1 MKGEKRITTEKEVQV
16 TAEQML
22 EEINLGTDPQKPR
35 PISISLKL
43 SKEEKAK
50 LILLLKEFRDVFAWD
65 YSEMLG
71 LDPGLVVHTLNV
83 DPGAKPMAQPA
94 MVFHT
99 EVEGQI
105 IKDV

>member
-50 LILLLKEFRDVFAWD
+50 LILLLKEFKDVF
-65 YSEMLG
+65 
-71 LDPGLVVHTLNV
+71 V
-83 DPGAKPMAQPA
+83 
-94 MVFHT
+94 
-99 EVEGQI
+99 
-105 IKDV
+105 

>member
-43 SKEEKAK
+43 PKEEKAK
-50 LILLLKEFRDVFAWD
+50 LILLLKEFRDVF
-65 YSEMLG
+65 
-71 LDPGLVVHTLNV
+71 V
-83 DPGAKPMAQPA
+83 
-94 MVFHT
+94 
-99 EVEGQI
+99 
-105 IKDV
+105 

>member
-43 SKEEKAK
+43 SREEKAK
-50 LILLLKEFRDVFAWD
+50 LILLLKEFRDVF
-65 YSEMLG
+65 
-71 LDPGLVVHTLNV
+71 V
-83 DPGAKPMAQPA
+83 
-94 MVFHT
+94 
-99 EVEGQI
+99 
-105 IKDV
+105 

>member
-35 PISISLKL
+35 LISISLKL

-50 LILLLKEFRDVFAWD
+50 LILLLKEFRDVF
-65 YSEMLG
+65 
-71 LDPGLVVHTLNV
+71 V
-83 DPGAKPMAQPA
+83 
-94 MVFHT
+94 
-99 EVEGQI
+99 
-105 IKDV
+105 

>member
-22 EEINLGTDPQKPR
+22 EEINLGTDPQKLR

-50 LILLLKEFRDVFAWD
+50 LILLLKEFRDVF
-65 YSEMLG
+65 
-71 LDPGLVVHTLNV
+71 V
-83 DPGAKPMAQPA
+83 
-94 MVFHT
+94 
-99 EVEGQI
+99 
-105 IKDV
+105 

>member
-22 EEINLGTDPQKPR
+22 EEINLGTGPQKPR

-50 LILLLKEFRDVFAWD
+50 LILLLKEFRDVF
-65 YSEMLG
+65 
-71 LDPGLVVHTLNV
+71 V
-83 DPGAKPMAQPA
+83 
-94 MVFHT
+94 
-99 EVEGQI
+99 
-105 IKDV
+105 

>member
-1 MKGEKRITTEKEVQV
+1 MKGEKRITTKKEVQV

-50 LILLLKEFRDVFAWD
+50 LILLLKEFRDVF
-65 YSEMLG
+65 
-71 LDPGLVVHTLNV
+71 V
-83 DPGAKPMAQPA
+83 
-94 MVFHT
+94 
-99 EVEGQI
+99 
-105 IKDV
+105 

>member
-50 LILLLKEFRDVFAWD
+50 LILLLKEFRDVF
-65 YSEMLG
+65 
-71 LDPGLVVHTLNV
+71 V
-83 DPGAKPMAQPA
+83 
-94 MVFHT
+94 
-99 EVEGQI
+99 
-105 IKDV
+105 